1 MRDRYL
7 LLIFLFS
14 LLPLQ
19 FWGQYFTWGNDPASI
34 KWFQI
39 KTHQFQIIFPEN
51 YKEQANYTANLLSYF
66 YERVNEDLEAEPR
79 KISVIIHNK
88 SVSSNGF
95 VAPAPDRVELF
106 TTPPQNNNV
115 TPWLEHLCIHELRH
129 VVQVSKLRQGI
140 TKIFS
145 YLLGEQALAGAAAMI
160 PMWYLEG
167 DAVLSETKWTPGGR
181 GTLPSFS
188 KEFRAHF
195 LDSLEDYSY
204 DKMLMGSYKNYTP
217 DHYRLGYQMVSYAQ
231 NEFGE
236 DIAKDLENF
245 VAKNSFMVFPFPA
258 GMKKLINMYP
268 SSFYKEAFSYYDS
281 LWTSSYDTIEL
292 NKEGPLTK
300 KTEEYTSYSSLQY
313 YNDTT
318 ILALRKDLSQLPAF
332 VKITPSSEK
341 KVFIPGKM
349 TSEQFSYA
357 NQKIV
362 WSEKKPDIRW
372 SNRSYS
378 IIKVLD
384 LKTGNARKLTSKTRF
399 FAPTLTEN
407 GKIAAVKISE
417 TDSYALVLID
427 AKSGKVLKEYLSPN
441 HYFIQNPVWNKDNQS
456 VFVIGL
462 AEKGK
467 TVYQFDL
474 LTEEWEQMLPAT
486 NCDIQD
492 LSLSG
497 NYLYFHATYS
507 GLDNI
512 YAKDLRTDSVYKI
525 TNARYGA
532 MYSDI
537 YNEDH
542 MVYSNYTAKGYQV
555 YQKDL
560 SKKVGAPVDVNN
572 IKDTNAF
579 LHSELP
585 DKEEIVSRKYSMKR
599 YRRWKHIFNFHSWAP
614 FYADYN
620 ISRQSISKIAP
631 GVLLL
636 SQNDLS
642 TALSTFG
649 YSYESGQHQF
659 HSQFHYSGWYPK
671 FSIKTNYGG
680 DPGIFKPSS
689 VSRFPQELNSYYDV
703 QLDVSVPL
711 SLQGNKYNVKLIPSL
726 SFDFKRNFYYNSIN
740 ETYEEGL
747 RLIDYNLFF
756 YGLQRMAYRDIQ
768 PRKGFIL
775 ELNARTSPFNDHLTG
790 NMRTALGQVFLPG
803 FFKDHGI
810 KLTAGYQEQETKT
823 FAFSSYLSYPRGYKD
838 VYDESLFSMKIDYVF
853 PLFYPDWSIG
863 SLFYFKRFKLD
874 LFYDYALAKNNLYYE
889 PLGRSFLIKDEFLS
903 CGAEFTTDFHFARMF
918 FPFNAGVRYSYLPFN
933 KQERIE
939 FIFSVDLY
947 RIYTNFN

>member
-1 MRDRYL
+1 MRVRNL

-19 FWGQYFTWGNDPASI
+19 FWGQYFTWGDDPASI

-39 KTHQFQIIFPEN
+39 KTRQFQIIFPEN

-66 YERVNEDLEAEPR
+66 YERVNDDLEAEPR

-88 SVSSNGF
+88 TVSSNGF
-95 VAPAPDRVELF
+95 AAPAPDRVELF

-129 VVQVSKLRQGI
+129 VVQISKLRQGI

-167 DAVLSETKWTPGGR
+167 DAVLSETEWTPGGR

-188 KEFRAHF
+188 IELRAHF
-195 LDSLEDYSY
+195 LDYSEDYSY

-245 VAKNSFMVFPFPA
+245 VARNSFMVFPFPVA
-258 GMKKLINMYP
+258 MKKSINMYP
-268 SSFYKEAFSYYDS
+268 SSLYKEAFSYYDS
-281 LWTSSYDTIEL
+281 LWTASYDTIEL
-292 NKEGPLTK
+292 NKEVPLTK
-300 KTEEYTSYSSLQY
+300 TIEEYNSYSSLQY

-318 ILALRKDLSQLPAF
+318 ILALRKDLSHLPAF

-384 LKTGNARKLTSKTRF
+384 LKTGKSRKLTSKTRF
-399 FAPTLTEN
+399 FAPTLSEK
-407 GKIAAVKISE
+407 GEIAAVKVSE
-417 TDSYALVLID
+417 TDSYALVLLD
-427 AKSGKVLKEYLSPN
+427 ANSGKVIKEYLSPN
-441 HYFIQNPVWNKDNQS
+441 QYFIQNPVWNKNNQS

-462 AEKGK
+462 AEEGK

-474 LTEEWEQMLPAT
+474 STEEWKQILPAT
-486 NCDIQD
+486 NYDIQD
-492 LSLSG
+492 LSLSE
-497 NYLYFHATYS
+497 NYLFFHATYS

-512 YAKDLRTDSVYKI
+512 YAKDLRTDSIYKI
-525 TNARYGA
+525 TNARHGA

-537 YNEDH
+537 YEEDH
-542 MVYSNYTAKGYQV
+542 MIYSNYTARGYQV
-555 YQKDL
+555 YQKGL
-560 SKKVGAPVDVNN
+560 SEKVGTPVDINN
-572 IKDTNAF
+572 IKNTNSF
-579 LHSELP
+579 LQREFP
-585 DKEEIVSRKYSMKR
+585 DKKEVVSREYSIKR
-599 YRRWKHIFNFHSWAP
+599 YRKWKNVFNFHSWAP

-620 ISRQSISKIAP
+620 ISRQSISKVAP

-649 YSYESGQHQF
+649 YSYESGQHQL

-680 DPGIFKPSS
+680 DPEIFKPSS
-689 VSRFPQELNSYYDV
+689 VNRFPQGLNSYYDV

-711 SLQGNKYNVKLIPSL
+711 SLQENKYNVKLIPSL

-740 ETYEEGL
+740 GKYKEGL

-768 PRKGFIL
+768 PRKGFL
-775 ELNARTSPFNDHLTG
+775 MELNARTSPFNDHLTG
-790 NMRTALGQVFLPG
+790 NMLTALGQVFLPG

-810 KLTAGYQEQETKT
+810 KLTAGYQEQEAKT
-823 FAFSSYLSYPRGYKD
+823 FAFSSYLSYPRGYMG

-889 PLGRSFLIKDEFLS
+889 PLDSSFLIKDEFLS
-903 CGAEFTTDFHFARMF
+903 FGAEFTTDFHFARMF

-947 RIYTNFN
+947 RIYTNYN